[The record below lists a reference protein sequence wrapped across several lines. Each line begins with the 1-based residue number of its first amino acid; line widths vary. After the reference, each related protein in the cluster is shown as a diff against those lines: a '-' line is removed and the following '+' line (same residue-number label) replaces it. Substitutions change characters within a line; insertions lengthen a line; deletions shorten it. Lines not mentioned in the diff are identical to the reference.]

1 MSESQAVYE
10 VETRDQNALAD
21 DTLIAIARQA
31 EARIDAVVKI
41 KQLALKV
48 TNGGDWTDQGGKPYL
63 MVSGAEKIANL
74 FNVSWS
80 FLTPEPI
87 CEETS
92 DGHYTFTYQGRF
104 SMGGRSIEV
113 EGSRSSKDKFFNQ
126 NDYVNN
132 EKVAKAV
139 GDRDNK
145 RDVKMAALT
154 NLLGN
159 GITRL
164 LGIRNLAWSDLAEY
178 AGITK
183 EMCGK
188 VEYKS
193 KNADKTPVAEPQ
205 KKAAAPPADTQKEI
219 IAISS
224 VKQLTKKKDGTDM
237 KSPLYVITAA
247 GVEYKT
253 FSDTFA
259 KTAKEALDAGLTVEI
274 AFTVDK
280 YGNNIVG
287 ITKIEPSETRE
298 PGAEG

>member
-1 MSESQAVYE
+1 MENQVAVYD
-10 VETRDQNALAD
+10 RDQGALAD

-87 CEETS
+87 YEETA

-104 SMGGRSIEV
+104 TMGSRSIEV
-113 EGSRSSKDKFFNQ
+113 EGSRSSKDKFFTQ
-126 NDYVNN
+126 NDYINN

-164 LGIRNLAWSDLAEY
+164 LGIRNLSWEDLAEF
-178 AGITK
+178 AKITK
-183 EMCGK
+183 DMCGK
-188 VEYKS
+188 VDYKT
-193 KNADKTPVAEPQ
+193 KNADKPPIQAPQ
-205 KKAAAPPADTQKEI
+205 KKAEAPGSSSAAITIKEVIEQTKTQ
-219 IAISS
+219 A
-224 VKQLTKKKDGTDM
+224 GAAM
-237 KSPLYVITAA
+237 KNPLYHIHSEE
-247 GVEYKT
+247 GGDYKT
-253 FSDTFA
+253 FDKKLAELATASIGKPADVTFE
-259 KTAKEALDAGLTVEI
+259 KTQ
-274 AFTVDK
+274 
-280 YGNNIVG
+280 YGTDLKTMVVLAD
-287 ITKIEPSETRE
+287 RD

>member
-1 MSESQAVYE
+1 MENQVYE
-10 VETRDQNALAD
+10 VSTRDQNALAD

-87 CEETS
+87 YEETA

-126 NDYVNN
+126 NEYVNDV
-132 EKVAKAV
+132 KTAKAV

-164 LGIRNLAWSDLAEY
+164 LGIRNLAWADLSEY
-178 AGITK
+178 AGITQDQ
-183 EMCGK
+183 CGK
-188 VEYKS
+188 VEYK
-193 KNADKTPVAEPQ
+193 KNDKAPVKEPQ
-205 KKAAAPPADTQKEI
+205 KKSDTATTGSSTAAITIKGVVEQTKTQ
-219 IAISS
+219 A
-224 VKQLTKKKDGTDM
+224 GAAM
-237 KSPLYVITAA
+237 KSPLYHIHAEE
-247 GVEYKT
+247 GGDYKT
-253 FSDTFA
+253 FDKKLAELATASIGKPADITFE
-259 KTAKEALDAGLTVEI
+259 KNQ
-274 AFTVDK
+274 
-280 YGNNIVG
+280 YGNDLKTIVV
-287 ITKIEPSETRE
+287 IAERT
-298 PGAEG
+298 PGEEG

>member
-1 MSESQAVYE
+1 
-10 VETRDQNALAD
+10 
-21 DTLIAIARQA
+21 
-31 EARIDAVVKI
+31 
-41 KQLALKV
+41 
-48 TNGGDWTDQGGKPYL
+48 
-63 MVSGAEKIANL
+63 
-74 FNVSWS
+74 
-80 FLTPEPI
+80 
-87 CEETS
+87 
-92 DGHYTFTYQGRF
+92 
-104 SMGGRSIEV
+104 MGGRSIEV

-126 NDYVNN
+126 NDYVDNV
-132 EKVAKAV
+132 KIAKPV

-205 KKAAAPPADTQKEI
+205 KKAAAPADTQKEI
-219 IAISS
+219 IAITS

-253 FSDTFA
+253 FSNTFA

-274 AFTVDK
+274 DFTVDK
-280 YGNNIVG
+280 YGNNITG
-287 ITKIEPSETRE
+287 ITKIEPTEAPE
-298 PGAEG
+298 PGSDGQWQ

>member
-1 MSESQAVYE
+1 MQEVYE
-10 VETRDQNALAD
+10 VAQRDQGALAD

-87 CEETS
+87 YEETP

-126 NDYVNN
+126 NEYVGN

-164 LGIRNLAWSDLAEY
+164 LGIRNLAWADLAEY
-178 AGITK
+178 AAIKK
-183 EMCGK
+183 EDCGK

-193 KNADKTPVAEPQ
+193 DKPPLKEPAKKPPE
-205 KKAAAPPADTQKEI
+205 KKADAAAQTVT
-219 IAISS
+219 
-224 VKQLTKKKDGTDM
+224 VKVKNVEKKAGKKKDGSDYTIYTIFDAADVKYATFDSKLSDLATSAIPVEEDVTITFTVGQYGNKITD
-237 KSPLYVITAA
+237 
-247 GVEYKT
+247 
-253 FSDTFA
+253 
-259 KTAKEALDAGLTVEI
+259 LTVAGE
-274 AFTVDK
+274 
-280 YGNNIVG
+280 
-287 ITKIEPSETRE
+287 RQ
-298 PGAEG
+298 PGDEA